1 VKPADTLYQQTD
13 IHFHRTTLFRRIFI
27 TIPLTNMYKT
37 ISSLGAIA
45 ALAATAT
52 AHGITTGVTID
63 GVYTGGFLLDYYYA
77 KLNNGP
83 IPEHIGWYAENL
95 DNGFVEP
102 NAFNT
107 PDIICHKNA
116 SPEGSS
122 ELAKVAAGGTVEF
135 HWNTWPE
142 SHVGPVITYV
152 APYTGDIDAVNKAT
166 LKWTKIQ
173 ADGLANGEWA
183 AVKMIKQNNTW
194 PVTVPESLAAG
205 KYVFRHEIIALH
217 SAGQLNGAQAYP
229 QCLNIEV
236 TGSGTAVPAT
246 GVVGTEL
253 YKPADVVFNAY
264 GGATEYKIPGPAL
277 WDGAG
282 SGPAPSTPTKPSA
295 SPSAVPSVAPSATP
309 VSPSASAVASAAA
322 SAVASAA
329 PSSAPSSAPSTG
341 NGDLPKEFTI
351 ETFIS
356 WLEGKAAG
364 TASKA
369 RRHARSLMV

>member
-1 VKPADTLYQQTD
+1 
-13 IHFHRTTLFRRIFI
+13 
-27 TIPLTNMYKT
+27 MYKT
-37 ISSLGAIA
+37 ITSLGAIA
-45 ALAATAT
+45 ALVATGT
-52 AHGITTGVTID
+52 AHGTTTGVTID

-77 KLNNGP
+77 KQNNGP

-107 PDIICHKNA
+107 PDIICHKA
-116 SPEGSS
+116 GSPAGSS
-122 ELAKVAAGGTVEF
+122 DSLAKVAAGGTVEF
-135 HWNTWPE
+135 HWGTWPE
-142 SHVGPVITYV
+142 SHMGPVITYV
-152 APYTGDIDAVNKAT
+152 APYTGDIASVDKTT
-166 LKWTKIQ
+166 LKWAKIQ
-173 ADGLANGEWA
+173 ADGYANGEWA

-194 PVTVPESLAAG
+194 PVTVPETLAAG

-217 SAGQLNGAQAYP
+217 GAGDANGAQNYP

-236 TGSGTAVPAT
+236 TGSGTAVPA

-253 YKPADVVFNAY
+253 YTVKDVIFNPYA
-264 GGATEYKIPGPAL
+264 ATIDYKIPGPAL

-282 SGPAPSTPTKPSA
+282 SGSAPSVPSTPTTPTNGTASAKPSA
-295 SPSAVPSVAPSATP
+295 SPVVSLTPSATP
-309 VSPSASAVASAAA
+309 VKEDIPAVTPVASGVAKPTPSASAGGA
-322 SAVASAA
+322 
-329 PSSAPSSAPSTG
+329 G
-341 NGDLPKEFTI
+341 ELPEEFTL

-369 RRHARSLMV
+369 RRVEAHDWLDA